1 MSTLTLI
8 HNASCSKSQCLYQFL
23 TDNQIPF
30 VLRDYLQRPLS
41 REELIT
47 LIEKT
52 GLPAQKL
59 LRQSDPDYL
68 ELMAN
73 SGLNSSGDTKAV
85 IDVLVKYPRFLQ
97 RPILV
102 MGDLAVI
109 GRPFEVATAFL
120 RDNGLL

>member
-1 MSTLTLI
+1 MATLTLI

-23 TDNQIPF
+23 TDNQIAF
-30 VLRDYLQRPLS
+30 VLRDYLESPLS
-41 REELIT
+41 EAELMT

-59 LRQSDPDYL
+59 LRQSDPDFL
-68 ELMAN
+68 EMLAK
-73 SGLNSSGDTKAV
+73 SGLNCPEDTKGV
-85 IDVLVKYPRFLQ
+85 MEVLVKNPRFLQ

-102 MGDLAVI
+102 LESRAVI

-120 RDNGLL
+120 QDNGLL

>member
-1 MSTLTLI
+1 M
-8 HNASCSKSQCLYQFL
+8 YQFL
-23 TDNQIPF
+23 TDNHIPF

-41 REELIT
+41 RDELIT

-52 GLPAQKL
+52 GFPAQKL

-68 ELMAN
+68 ELMAK

-102 MGDLAVI
+102 MG
-109 GRPFEVATAFL
+109 TL
-120 RDNGLL
+120 R